1 MYKIGFEAKIF
12 YGAAG
17 ATAATELKHITD
29 SVSLNIEKGTAEIA
43 VRSSNW
49 KKVLSAL
56 KDASVEFTL
65 AGETSDAGFKAVR
78 DAFFNDTPI
87 ALFVSDADAG
97 GEGLDADFEIISFN
111 RTEGLEEVINYAV
124 TAKPSGRSERE
135 PTWVEATAGGGE

>member
-17 ATAATELKHITD
+17 TKASTELKHVAD
-29 SVSLNIEKGTAEIA
+29 SVSLNIEKGSAEVA

-49 KKVLSAL
+49 KKVLSGL

-65 AGETSDAGFKAVR
+65 AGDTSDAGFIAIQN
-78 DAFFNDTPI
+78 AFFNDTPI
-87 ALFVSDADAG
+87 ALFIADAETG
-97 GEGLDADFEIISFN
+97 GVGLDADFEIISFN

-124 TAKPSGRSERE
+124 NAKPSGKSTRE
-135 PTWVEATAGGGE
+135 PSWEGGAGGGE